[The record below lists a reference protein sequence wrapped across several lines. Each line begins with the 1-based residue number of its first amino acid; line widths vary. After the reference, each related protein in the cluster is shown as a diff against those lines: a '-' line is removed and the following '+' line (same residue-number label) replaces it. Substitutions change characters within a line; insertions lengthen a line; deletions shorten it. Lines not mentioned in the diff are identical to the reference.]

1 VKRVVGLPG
10 DRIQMK
16 QGQLY
21 INDTPVKREPLADI
35 FDDGACGL
43 ASSTSVKRWR
53 ETLPNNVTYETL
65 DCVDHGFLDSTDVYT
80 VPDGHFFML
89 GDNRDNSTDSRVLS
103 QVGYVAIDN
112 LIGRVSLIFFSRED
126 GGGAPARVRT
136 ERIGKLVR

>member
-1 VKRVVGLPG
+1 
-10 DRIQMK
+10 MK
-16 QGQLY
+16 QGLLY
-21 INDTPVKREPLADI
+21 INDTPVRREPLAPI

-43 ASSTSVKRWR
+43 ASGGSARRWQ

-65 DCVDHGFLDSTDVYT
+65 DCVDNSFLDSTDVYT

-103 QVGYVAIDN
+103 QVGYVPFDN

-126 GGGAPARVRT
+126 GGGAPPRVRT
-136 ERIGKLVR
+136 DRIGKLVR